1 MNEKGKTMKVV
12 TLEISDDFFDQFTSI
27 LDTFPIDKVKYKQDY
42 IKDEIENRIKSI
54 DDGTELLTP
63 YDEGMTEMRERLR
76 NKYANS

>member
-54 DDGTELLTP
+54 DDGTELLTA